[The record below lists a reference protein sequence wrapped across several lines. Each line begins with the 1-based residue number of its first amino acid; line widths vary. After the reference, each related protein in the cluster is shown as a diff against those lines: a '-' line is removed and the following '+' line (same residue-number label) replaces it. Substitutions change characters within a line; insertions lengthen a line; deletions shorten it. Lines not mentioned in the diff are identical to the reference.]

1 MSFSDDDQFCY
12 GTGEAQNFTWTS
24 PFFTDRVYGSLEDMK
39 NWVKNTAYSLVV
51 NLTDPDQVKNTS
63 SKKTGYPFKLVG
75 KYSFEQHYWTIR
87 VVCDQHNHRPTEHLE
102 AHAYARRLSDDE
114 FRLVEDL
121 TWKNVPPHEILT
133 TLKDQDENNLSTL
146 PTIYDAHKKSARSRE
161 TEKLQC
167 SDWEIFVSMWKLL
180 EDSPTWTSYEENYE
194 ELQTFLSKY
203 PRVLSYIRDTWLD
216 KYKKHFVSAS
226 IDQCLNFGNRTSNR
240 AESQHAKFKKYM
252 HNKNTKLDKFV
263 ACINKIV
270 QSQLTAIR
278 QSFGRSEISRYH
290 HHNIHC
296 FNFLRG
302 FVSKE
307 ALDLMVK
314 EMNREDGFP
323 LDSSTCGCQLYNS
336 CGLPCACRLSFYM
349 TSGEC
354 IPLDSIDIFW
364 RTLDISPVTS
374 LQKDSICCDTELNH
388 FKEHFNKQSDVGKRS
403 VLRKLV
409 DIFNPSKTTIKPPP
423 VKQNTRGRPSL
434 KKQQQQ
440 RKHVP
445 PKSSR
450 SGRFSGIDL
459 NVEPERQNSYMNN
472 KQQEKKRSFSCKS
485 FDIDLN
491 MQPRRHSSFSNSQRG
506 QTHNSIPDLN
516 EEPARHSSFV
526 SPMPHQLSETEILFR
541 QIPSIFHPY
550 ISSSSIQNVK
560 PDGNC
565 GFRSVSLVLSEAS
578 LSHPE
583 DYWPRIR
590 WDLVH
595 ELEYRQHE
603 YRRMFGTKII
613 TTSMVH
619 PPQSDSHEIIVIA
632 HVNGNHFI
640 RVDLREGFPLPRTHP
655 MWNAYK
661 SDNASG
667 WRDRYVSRQNIFR
680 DYYYR
685 DPVSYDLS

>member
-1 MSFSDDDQFCY
+1 MF
-12 GTGEAQNFTWTS
+12 
-24 PFFTDRVYGSLEDMK
+24 M
-39 NWVKNTAYSLVV
+39 TAFLAT
-51 NLTDPDQVKNTS
+51 LFD
-63 SKKTGYPFKLVG
+63 
-75 KYSFEQHYWTIR
+75 
-87 VVCDQHNHRPTEHLE
+87 
-102 AHAYARRLSDDE
+102 RRLKVSLPE
-114 FRLVEDL
+114 
-121 TWKNVPPHEILT
+121 
-133 TLKDQDENNLSTL
+133 LSNIG
-146 PTIYDAHKKSARSRE
+146 PKSS
-161 TEKLQC
+161 
-167 SDWEIFVSMWKLL
+167 FVSP
-180 EDSPTWTSYEENYE
+180 E
-194 ELQTFLSKY
+194 FLDVVFE
-203 PRVLSYIRDTWLD
+203 R
-216 KYKKHFVSAS
+216 F
-226 IDQCLNFGNRTSNR
+226 
-240 AESQHAKFKKYM
+240 
-252 HNKNTKLDKFV
+252 
-263 ACINKIV
+263 
-270 QSQLTAIR
+270 
-278 QSFGRSEISRYH
+278 
-290 HHNIHC
+290 
-296 FNFLRG
+296 
-302 FVSKE
+302 
-307 ALDLMVK
+307 
-314 EMNREDGFP
+314 
-323 LDSSTCGCQLYNS
+323 
-336 CGLPCACRLSFYM
+336 SFYM

-550 ISSSSIQNVK
+550 ISSSSIQNVE

-565 GFRSVSLVLSEAS
+565 GFRSVALGLG
-578 LSHPE
+578 HPE

-603 YRRMFGTKII
+603 YRRMFGTRDYNNIYG
-613 TTSMVH
+613 TVSVAGRWMVMPH
-619 PPQSDSHEIIVIA
+619 TGLVIASKYNKVVVSLSNDGGCATCLPLWSSPPQSDSHEIIVIA